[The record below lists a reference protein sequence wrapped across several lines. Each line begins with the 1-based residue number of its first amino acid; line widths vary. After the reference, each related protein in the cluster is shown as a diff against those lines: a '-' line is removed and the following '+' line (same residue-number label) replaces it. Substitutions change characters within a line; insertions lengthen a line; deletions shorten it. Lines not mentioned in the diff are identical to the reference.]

1 MHVDPF
7 EYPVHV
13 THGGTADETDTSDF
27 AFRQDALNERYDILE
42 VEVIVLRS
50 QQKNSILG
58 GGYVISVQ

>member
-27 AFRQDALNERYDILE
+27 AFRQDALYERYDIPERE
-42 VEVIVLRS
+42 VMLLRS
-50 QQKNSILG
+50 
-58 GGYVISVQ
+58 